1 MKVAGSN
8 PAIGIVFY
16 TKNASKGIWCSGITR
31 HFDCLEPSSSL
42 GIPVAEWRSLVIS
55 SGSCPEDRW
64 FKSTFCYFS
73 RFHFIFHIVFFIGRD
88 VNVLTNI
95 AQWRSLAI
103 APDLGSGDRRFK
115 SYLCNQ
121 RAVWWSVLFS
131 TKIFSLLAFGRW
143 ANHIHLPLL
152 SVFGSFKSGKS
163 TYF

>member
-1 MKVAGSN
+1 MQNGEAWS
-8 PAIGIVFY
+8 
-16 TKNASKGIWCSGITR
+16 
-31 HFDCLEPSSSL
+31 
-42 GIPVAEWRSLVIS
+42 IS

-73 RFHFIFHIVFFIGRD
+73 MFHFIFHIVSFIGRD

-103 APDLGSGDRRFK
+103 APDLGSGNRRFEA
-115 SYLCNQ
+115 YLCNQ

>member
-73 RFHFIFHIVFFIGRD
+73 RFHFIFHIVSFIGRD

-131 TKIFSLLAFGRW
+131 TKIFSLLVQADGLIFVC
-143 ANHIHLPLL
+143 H
-152 SVFGSFKSGKS
+152 SFLAW
-163 TYF
+163 